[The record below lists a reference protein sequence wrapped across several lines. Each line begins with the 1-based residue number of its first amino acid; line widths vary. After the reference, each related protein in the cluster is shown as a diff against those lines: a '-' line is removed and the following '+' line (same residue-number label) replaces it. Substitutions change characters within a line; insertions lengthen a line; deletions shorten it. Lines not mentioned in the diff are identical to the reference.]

1 MGYPFWTMGGSPGGN
16 HLFCTGCMFGATVCP
31 WCRLRGF
38 SDRAVSP
45 RLSERHWHAAMR
57 TDRKLQHMRTPLNV
71 NLQMKGM
78 TRDCTHDPNETW
90 YIYIYNLIPISW
102 QTVWWS
108 LACGV
113 MMKNVANH
121 PMSAARTRLMCY
133 AIRPCHIYKS
143 IISNIYIYIFCLLF
157 FFLKS
162 GWTCFIVTGFMFVC
176 LIYGVEICRI
186 ATSQGLRFHALPGAH
201 RQVSRWWYHMYP
213 YLLSSKT
220 IQNCQSWET
229 INYPFIYIYTSLYCI
244 LLDPLIL
251 ERWPQKKPKF
261 IWPGQPAKPRQ
272 GGLTRKGMDGLRGS
286 PVSTESGTQ
295 WNHGRQASQ
304 PPPKSTQAWIWH
316 KLAAFPSISCPISIS
331 MSCVPVALETAGREL
346 PFKAL
351 QMSGFTLESLELGHD
366 VQLEENQI
374 HSTNIKIH

>member
-1 MGYPFWTMGGSPGGN
+1 MAWRS
-16 HLFCTGCMFGATVCP
+16 AE
-31 WCRLRGF
+31 
-38 SDRAVSP
+38 SP
-45 RLSERHWHAAMR
+45 RAKDSGSTHSQEP
-57 TDRKLQHMRTPLNV
+57 TDRWADGDITCIHK
-71 NLQMKGM
+71 
-78 TRDCTHDPNETW
+78 D
-90 YIYIYNLIPISW
+90 
-102 QTVWWS
+102 
-108 LACGV
+108 V
-113 MMKNVANH
+113 MV
-121 PMSAARTRLMCY
+121 S
-133 AIRPCHIYKS
+133 S
-143 IISNIYIYIFCLLF
+143 I
-157 FFLKS
+157 
-162 GWTCFIVTGFMFVC
+162 
-176 LIYGVEICRI
+176 
-186 ATSQGLRFHALPGAH
+186 A
-201 RQVSRWWYHMYP
+201 
-213 YLLSSKT
+213 LLSSKT

-229 INYPFIYIYTSLYCI
+229 INYPFIYTSLYCI

-251 ERWPQKKPKF
+251 ERWPQKNPKF
-261 IWPGQPAKPRQ
+261 IWPGQLAKPRQ

-316 KLAAFPSISCPISIS
+316 TLAAFPSISCPISIS